1 MTAGIGQVTT
11 PGAAAGT
18 PAPGSEQAKIREA
31 ATRLEGVFLTHLVDQ
46 MMKGTG
52 LSESQPIYSG
62 LLSEK
67 LGDHLATVGGFG
79 LAALVES
86 QLGGA
91 GDAAVARGTEVKEK
105 P

>member
-1 MTAGIGQVTT
+1 MTAAGIGQVSG
-11 PGAAAGT
+11 PAPAAG
-18 PAPGSEQAKIREA
+18 ASGPGSDRSAVREA

-46 MMKGTG
+46 MMKGAG

-86 QLGGA
+86 QLAAADGGGA
-91 GDAAVARGTEVKEK
+91 AEDSD
-105 P
+105 